1 MKISNKGHTLIHLL
15 APGPLNY
22 SFVKEGVQY
31 YLDLIKKWVK
41 VEGHFPKVKGRFLTK
56 EERLRDEAEVLMKF
70 IPKKAFVIVLDEKGE
85 SLNTRK
91 FSELL
96 KKELEEKKEVVFI
109 IGGPEG
115 LAEDLKKRANFLLKL
130 SDFTLNHEITLLVLV
145 EAIFRALSL
154 MKGHPY
160 HRE

>member
-1 MKISNKGHTLIHLL
+1 MKTLHKGQALIHIL

-22 SFVKEGVQY
+22 SFVKEGLNY
-31 YLDLIKKWVK
+31 YGDLVKKWVK
-41 VEGHFPKVKGRFLTK
+41 VEYHFPKIKERFLTK
-56 EERLRDEAEVLMKF
+56 EERLRGEAEILNRL
-70 IPKKAFVIVLDEKGE
+70 IPKKAYLIVLDERGKTL
-85 SLNTRK
+85 STRE

-96 KKELEEKKEVVFI
+96 KKELEEKREVVFI

-130 SDFTLNHEITLLVLV
+130 SDFTLNHEITLLVLI
-145 EAIFRALSL
+145 EAIFRALSIV
-154 MKGHPY
+154 KGHPY